1 MSAQMA
7 LPIGENGGGDVRSV
21 MVAGAGGLRL
31 RLLQR
36 GSPQGRPV
44 LFLHGITENA
54 AAFEPLLRRLPEHLC
69 AMALDLRG
77 RGRSGK
83 PDSGYRLADYMDDL
97 LAVCNGLCG
106 HAERP
111 VLVGH
116 SMGARIAAAFAAT
129 YPALAGGIALIDPPL
144 SGPGRSAF
152 PLPLA
157 RFTEPKA
164 AIDEGR
170 YDDFR
175 EYYTAPGF
183 DYESKAL
190 ELQACAPAAIRESYA
205 AMNAEPFHAYYRM
218 LRQPALLVTAGRAP
232 FISEADEEELRAMN
246 PAVRIERL
254 PDVGHEVHKLAP
266 ERLLALLKDFI
277 ASLS

>member
-1 MSAQMA
+1 MT
-7 LPIGENGGGDVRSV
+7 LPILTAGTDDANSVVLSGPGDV
-21 MVAGAGGLRL
+21 RL

-36 GSPQGRPV
+36 GNPQGRPV

-54 AAFEPLLRRLPEHLC
+54 SAFEPLMRQLPGHLRP
-69 AMALDLRG
+69 MALDLRG
-77 RGRSGK
+77 RGRSFK
-83 PDSGYRLADYMDDL
+83 PDSGYQMADYMEDL
-97 LAVCNGLCG
+97 LIVCNSLSGF
-106 HAERP
+106 AERP

-129 YPALAGGIALIDPPL
+129 YPAMAGGVVLVDPPL

-157 RFTEPKA
+157 RFLEPKR

-170 YDDFR
+170 YDDFKAC
-175 EYYTAPGF
+175 YTTPGF
-183 DYESKAL
+183 DYERKAL
-190 ELQACAPAAIRESYA
+190 ELQSCAVAAIEQSYS

-218 LRQPALLVTAGRAP
+218 LRLPALLLSAGLAP
-232 FISEADEEELRAMN
+232 FISEEAEEELRAMN
-246 PAVRIERL
+246 PDIRTERL
-254 PDVGHEVHKLAP
+254 AYVGHEVHKLAP
-266 ERLLALLKDFI
+266 ERLLASLTAFL

>member
-1 MSAQMA
+1 MT
-7 LPIGENGGGDVRSV
+7 LPILTAGTNDAHSVVLSGPGDV
-21 MVAGAGGLRL
+21 RL

-36 GSPQGRPV
+36 GNPQGRPV

-54 AAFEPLLRRLPEHLC
+54 SAFEPLMRQLPSHLRP
-69 AMALDLRG
+69 MALDLRG
-77 RGRSGK
+77 RGRSFK
-83 PDSGYRLADYMDDL
+83 PESGYRMADYLEDL
-97 LAVCNGLCG
+97 LIVCNSLSGF
-106 HAERP
+106 AERP

-129 YPALAGGIALIDPPL
+129 YPAMAGGVVLVDPPL

-157 RFTEPKA
+157 RFLEPKR

-170 YDDFR
+170 YDDFKA
-175 EYYTAPGF
+175 YYTAPGF
-183 DYESKAL
+183 DYERKAL
-190 ELQACAPAAIRESYA
+190 ELQSCAEAAIEQSYA

-218 LRQPALLVTAGRAP
+218 LRLPALLLSAGLAP
-232 FISEADEEELRAMN
+232 FISEEAEEELRAMN
-246 PAVRIERL
+246 PDIRTERL
-254 PDVGHEVHKLAP
+254 AYVGHEVHKLAP
-266 ERLLALLKDFI
+266 ERLLASLTAFL